1 MAGVDSI
8 IEKMRRNPKGIRF
21 NELCRVCDFYF
32 GKERSR
38 GTSHRIYKVPWIS
51 PPIVNIQ
58 SFKGKAKDYQVRQV
72 LKAIDQKDAS

>member
-1 MAGVDSI
+1 MAGIDSI

-21 NELCRVCDFYF
+21 KELCRVCDYYF

-38 GTSHRIYKVPWIS
+38 GTSHRIYKVPWIY

-58 SFKGKAKDYQVRQV
+58 SFKEKAKDYQVRQV
-72 LKAIDQKDAS
+72 LNAIDQKDA